1 MLFFQITDK
10 IVGAICTKI
19 IFTNSFEKIKKKK
32 KASTTGCKKWREYQN
47 VKRLPAILSFWEISL
62 IKTAITYLIINKK
75 KILEWK

>member
-32 KASTTGCKKWREYQN
+32 K
-47 VKRLPAILSFWEISL
+47 SL
-62 IKTAITYLIINKK
+62 YYRM
-75 KILEWK
+75 